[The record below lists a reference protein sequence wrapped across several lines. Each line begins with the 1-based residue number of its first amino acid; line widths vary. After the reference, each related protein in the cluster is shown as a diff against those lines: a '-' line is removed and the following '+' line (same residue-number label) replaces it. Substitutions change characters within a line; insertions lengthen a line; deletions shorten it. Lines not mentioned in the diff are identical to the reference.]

1 MFRRMGQ
8 LVAATAMTLL
18 VLWSLEYSGATR
30 PLWERLSPV
39 RRITP
44 PPSRK
49 EVLSVE
55 IMADITQ
62 AEARLRDLKKQRDLA
77 EQTTAAIAKSL
88 TAHCKTH
95 AIDGNRLVEAISE
108 DDPEVCVMVR
118 GLQKKADDIEQL
130 DRAIRDQQNTL
141 RVHRARRFA
150 LANGVPLLAKQETP
164 GEALRREMSDDC
176 SNPQHNSLR
185 ECLRR
190 YAAER

>member
-62 AEARLRDLKKQRDLA
+62 AEARLRDLEKQRDLA
-77 EQTTAAIAKSL
+77 EHTKAEIADSL
-88 TAHCKTH
+88 TTYCETNT
-95 AIDGNRLVEAISE
+95 IDGDRLVEEISE
-108 DDPEVCVMVR
+108 DDPEVRVMLR

-130 DRAIRDQQNTL
+130 DRAIEDQQNAV
-141 RVHRARRFA
+141 RFHRARRFA
-150 LANGVPLLAKQETP
+150 LENGVQLLAKKETP
-164 GEALRREMSDDC
+164 SEALRREMSDDC